1 MKETRYFTEDVRER
15 RPYIKDAWLRRALE
29 EPEYREVQLN
39 GRIRHWIY
47 VEVLEKYLR
56 SDSARWRDSPHGFS
70 RPRLRSR
77 STPLLNA
84 MQLRH
89 YPETDTL
96 YVAFRE
102 AVSVESEEVSP
113 GVVADFD
120 EDGRVIGFEVEDA
133 SNQMDLSSL
142 QAFSLPANALGL
154 LLGAGVVLL

>member
-15 RPYIKDAWLRRALE
+15 RPYIKDVW
-29 EPEYREVQLN
+29 
-39 GRIRHWIY
+39 
-47 VEVLEKYLR
+47 
-56 SDSARWRDSPHGFS
+56 
-70 RPRLRSR
+70 LRSR
-77 STPLLNA
+77 PTPLLNA